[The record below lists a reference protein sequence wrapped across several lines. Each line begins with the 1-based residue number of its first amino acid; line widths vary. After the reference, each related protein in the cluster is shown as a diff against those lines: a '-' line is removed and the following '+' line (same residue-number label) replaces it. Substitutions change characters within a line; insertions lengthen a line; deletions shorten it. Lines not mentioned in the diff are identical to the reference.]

1 MQPLGL
7 GEAFV
12 GMLMLV
18 ALVLTAAFY
27 IAVLAAVLK
36 VFRIHRELGQLRADV
51 HALMARLGPPGPT

>member
-1 MQPLGL
+1 
-7 GEAFV
+7 
-12 GMLMLV
+12 MLMLV

-27 IAVLAAVLK
+27 IAVLAAVFK